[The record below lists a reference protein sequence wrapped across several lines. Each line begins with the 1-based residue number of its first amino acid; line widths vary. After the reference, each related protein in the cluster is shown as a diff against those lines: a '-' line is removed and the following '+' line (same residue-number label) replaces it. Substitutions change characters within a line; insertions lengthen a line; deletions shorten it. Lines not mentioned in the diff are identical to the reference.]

1 MTSTTLSLIEEIQN
15 KIINELTIFGL
26 SETMSEWL
34 CGVISVL
41 FLVLVAWIAKLI
53 TREVVVR
60 AIEHIIKK
68 TKTSFDDYLIDNKL
82 FRRLAHL
89 VPAFII
95 LLLAPVIFKMFPGVI
110 PYVQNIAK
118 IYIIIVFA
126 RSLGS
131 LINSVHDMYNHLGY
145 SQNRPIKGY
154 VQMAHIIVYF
164 VAFLILVAIVFNV
177 SLLAVFG
184 SLGAIAAVLL
194 LIFKDTILGITAS
207 IQLSANDMVKIGDWI
222 EMPSH
227 NADGEV
233 IEITLYAVKVQN
245 WNKTISTIPP
255 YELISKSF
263 TNWKGMSEAG
273 ARRIKRSINIDMKS
287 VKFCTPEMIERFRK
301 IKLLE
306 EYINQ
311 RTKEIE
317 EFNKSM
323 EWDLSSSVNGR
334 RLTNIGV
341 LRKYLETYLRNHPM
355 INQSTSLMV
364 RQLQPT
370 DAGIPV
376 EIYAFVNNP
385 KWVIYENVQSDI
397 FDHVLAI
404 IPDFEL
410 RVFQNPTGDDFKYI
424 GKNLNE

>member
-385 KWVIYENVQSDI
+385 RWVIYENVQSDI

>member
-355 INQSTSLMV
+355 INQNTSLMV

>member
-355 INQSTSLMV
+355 INQNTSLMV

-385 KWVIYENVQSDI
+385 RWVIYENVQSDI